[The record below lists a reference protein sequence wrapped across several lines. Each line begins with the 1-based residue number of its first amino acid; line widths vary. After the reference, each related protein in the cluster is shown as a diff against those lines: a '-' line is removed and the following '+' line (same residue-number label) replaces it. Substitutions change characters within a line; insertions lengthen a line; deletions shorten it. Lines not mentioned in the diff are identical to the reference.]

1 MSYRLVLRQIEPE
14 KTLYLAIPLDTYDE
28 LFQSDFVELAIREYQ
43 LIFDEIR
50 DHYLWLDVGWDDYK
64 RIYYC
69 IIHFDIKD
77 GKIWLQ
83 QNATDLNPAED
94 LIEMGVAREDIVLG
108 LQPPFKRPYTNYGV
122 A

>member
-1 MSYRLVLRQIEPE
+1 M
-14 KTLYLAIPLDTYDE
+14 K
-28 LFQSDFVELAIREYQ
+28 
-43 LIFDEIR
+43 
-50 DHYLWLDVGWDDYK
+50 VGWNGSK
-64 RIYYC
+64 RIYYSV
-69 IIHFDIKD
+69 IHFDIKD

-94 LIEMGVAREDIVLG
+94 LIEMGVLREDIILG

>member
-1 MSYRLVLRQIEPE
+1 MDKLAFYRQSIQDLLIG
-14 KTLYLAIPLDTYDE
+14 YDE
-28 LFQSDFVELAIREYQ
+28 DEKKSIERESQ
-43 LIFDEIR
+43 LIFDEKR
-50 DHYLWLDVGWDDYK
+50 DHYLWMRLGWEGSQ
-64 RIYYC
+64 RIYFT

-94 LIEMGVAREDIVLG
+94 LIDMGVEREDIVLG

>member
-1 MSYRLVLRQIEPE
+1 MDKLAFYRQSVQDLLTRYHADEKPKSEQESQLV
-14 KTLYLAIPLDTYDE
+14 
-28 LFQSDFVELAIREYQ
+28 
-43 LIFDEIR
+43 FDEQR
-50 DHYLWLDVGWDDYK
+50 DRYLWLYVGWDGSN
-64 RIYYC
+64 RIYFTVV
-69 IIHFDIKD
+69 HFDIKD

-94 LIEMGVAREDIVLG
+94 LVAMGVERQDIILG